1 MRNGY
6 FQLVA
11 MQGGYGL
18 KLVPPVDGGEVIN
31 IGEVMDYLDYCS
43 VVYDLSVLKNA
54 VAENVAKVVP
64 LGQGECPVFNET
76 YKVSV
81 AADKMSATVR
91 FLAPSATGK
100 NLTIEEFIRDMR
112 HRQIVSGMQIAA
124 LQEFFMER
132 NYCEDIVF
140 AKGKEPGIGRDAE
153 IKYYFNTDI
162 HAQPTL
168 NEDGSVD
175 FFNLNAINHCK
186 KDDLLAEIIPE
197 QPGEN
202 GMNIMGEVIRS
213 RDVKRKV
220 LHFGRNIRM
229 TEDRRQIFSEVD
241 GHVTLVEDKV
251 FVSDVY
257 VVEDVDNSTGNIE
270 FEGSVQVNGNVK
282 ANFEINAKGNVE
294 VRGVVEG
301 AKIKAGGNII
311 IARGMMGMGKG
322 ELEAGG
328 NIIVKFLES
337 ATATADGYIH
347 AESVLHSEL
356 KAGTEIEVDGKHGF
370 ITGGH
375 VIAAK
380 KIKVKTL
387 GSEMGAST
395 VVEVGINPK
404 IKEEYMELQK
414 DMMEL
419 QKVVKSSQT
428 IVKSYAEKKAAGA
441 RFNDQQLTYFKQ
453 VAQLLEVKKKE
464 LALKLPELER
474 MQKLLEEQNQAKVV
488 VMGAVY
494 PGTKI
499 VIGDLSMVV
508 QTTYKYCKFERF
520 EGNVKMLGL

>member
-6 FQLVA
+6 FQLVTV
-11 MQGGYGL
+11 GPGYGL
-18 KLVPPVDGGEVIN
+18 KLVPPVEGGELIKIGEVI
-31 IGEVMDYLDYCS
+31 DYLDYCS
-43 VVYDLSVLKNA
+43 AVYDLSVVKSA
-54 VAENVAKVVP
+54 VEENVEKVVP
-64 LGQGECPVFNET
+64 LCAGPCPVFNET

-140 AKGKEPGIGRDAE
+140 AIGKEPGIGRDAE
-153 IKYYFNTDI
+153 IIYHFNTDI
-162 HAQPTL
+162 HVQPTL
-168 NEDGSVD
+168 KEDGSVD
-175 FFNLNAINHCK
+175 FFNLNTINHCK

-197 QPGEN
+197 QQGEN

-213 RDVKRKV
+213 RDVKRKM
-220 LHFGRNIRM
+220 LHFGRNIRLS
-229 TEDRRQIFSEVD
+229 EDRRQIFSEVD
-241 GHVTLVEDKV
+241 GHVTLVDDKV

-257 VVEDVDNSTGNIE
+257 MVEDVDNSTGNID

-282 ANFEINAKGNVE
+282 ANFEINARGNV
-294 VRGVVEG
+294 VVNGVVEG
-301 AKIKAGGNII
+301 AKITAGGNII

-322 ELEAGG
+322 ELHAGG

-337 ATATADGYIH
+337 ASATAAGYIH

-380 KIKVKTL
+380 QVKVKTL

-395 VVEVGINPK
+395 VIEVGINPK

-414 DMMEL
+414 DLVEI
-419 QKVVKSSQT
+419 QKAVKSSQT
-428 IVKSYAEKKAAGA
+428 IMKSYAEKKAAGA
-441 RFNDQQLTYFKQ
+441 RFNEQQLAYFRQ

-464 LALKLPELER
+464 LMEKLPELER
-474 MQKLLEEQNQAKVV
+474 LQKMLEEQNLAKVI